1 MKKTIFIIFAVLIM
15 LFINT
20 LPGFAARAGNYRGS
34 GNYHGSGSYR
44 GSGNYYG
51 PRYYRGSGS
60 YYGPRYYRGSG
71 SYYGPRYYRGGNIW
85 IEPGWGLWWGSPYYS
100 YPYYPYY
107 SYPYYPAPPVVNQQQ
122 QPVYVEPAPQ
132 QEEESYWYY
141 CPDPQGY
148 YPYVQRC
155 PKGWLKVIPSPV
167 PADEGE

>member
-1 MKKTIFIIFAVLIM
+1 MKKTIFIIFVVLIM
-15 LFINT
+15 LSVNT
-20 LPGFAARAGNYRGS
+20 LPGLAARAGNYRGS
-34 GNYHGSGSYR
+34 GDYRGSGSYR
-44 GSGNYYG
+44 GSGDYRG
-51 PRYYRGSGS
+51 PGSYRGS
-60 YYGPRYYRGSG
+60 RNYR
-71 SYYGPRYYRGGNIW
+71 GPRYYRGGNIW
-85 IEPGWGLWWGSPYYS
+85 IEPGWGPWWGSPYYS

-107 SYPYYPAPPVVNQQQ
+107 PYYSYPYYPSPPVINQQQ